1 MKGLLRMFTQG
12 DRCTL
17 LAGASGKHVEKF
29 GHFKEFLGGN
39 RNALRALAELE
50 MLYYSGQSFT
60 AADIAFQYE
69 QLFGQ
74 VRALVN
80 ALNNLSLKYSV
91 SSVSPEFEPP
101 GSVLISV
108 PLEFITKTPASKA

>member
-39 RNALRALAELE
+39 RNGLRALAELE

-60 AADIAFQYE
+60 AADIAQE
-69 QLFGQ
+69 TG
-74 VRALVN
+74 
-80 ALNNLSLKYSV
+80 LSRITIRKYMELMRES
-91 SSVSPEFEPP
+91 
-101 GSVLISV
+101 GM
-108 PLEFITKTPASKA
+108 LETELEYGEVGRPQKRYSYTEKKQDA